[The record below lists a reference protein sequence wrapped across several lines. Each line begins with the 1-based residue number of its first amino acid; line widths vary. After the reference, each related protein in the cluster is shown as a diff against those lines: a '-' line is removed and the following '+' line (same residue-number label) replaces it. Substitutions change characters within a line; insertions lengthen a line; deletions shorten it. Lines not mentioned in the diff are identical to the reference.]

1 MLQEINGGSMSELE
15 FQRCLKEID
24 IGQKEALKKIYDY
37 YGHAVY
43 SYALS
48 IVKCTSLAEDIC
60 QEVFIKIWDNSNKYR
75 RLGNPK
81 GWIMTIT
88 RNTAIDYLRKYK
100 REDIIGEFH
109 IAVDRDMSDEIN
121 QKIYITEALA
131 QLKDE
136 EREVV
141 ILHAISDLTFKCI
154 GEILN
159 KPLGTVTWRYREA
172 IKKLREKIIL

>member
-1 MLQEINGGSMSELE
+1 MSELE
-15 FQRCLKEID
+15 FQRCLREID
-24 IGQKEALKKIYDY
+24 SGKKESLKKIYDY

-48 IVKCTSLAEDIC
+48 IVKCRSLAEDIC
-60 QEVFIKIWDNSNKYR
+60 QEVFVKVWGNSRNYR
-75 RLGNPK
+75 RFGNPK

-88 RNTAIDYLRKYK
+88 RNTAIDYLRKYR
-100 REDIIGEFH
+100 REDIIEEFH

-121 QKIYITEALA
+121 QKIYINEALA
-131 QLKDE
+131 DLKDE
-136 EREVV
+136 EREIV
-141 ILHAISDLTFKCI
+141 ILHAICDLTFKSI